1 MPAPDYRFSLTI
13 KDSPAAFQVLA
24 FDGVEGISTPYNFTV
39 ELVSEQADLNLD
51 SLLNRQAFLAFD
63 DRGSGIHGQI
73 YRMERG
79 DSGTRL
85 TTYSLTLV
93 PRISYLA
100 YRTNQRIFQ
109 TLTVP
114 QIITVILNEHGIF
127 ENSFKFQDTPSYP
140 TREYCVQYNETDL
153 HFIQRLCEEEGL
165 HFHFLHDA
173 DSHVLIFG
181 DNQSA
186 FSKLTQPVMYHQDS
200 ETVAE
205 EPVINSLKL
214 RLETRTSRTSMRD
227 YNFEKMAWQPEADY
241 TPEGN
246 KIQPDLEDYLYPG
259 QFQTLER
266 GKMLS
271 QRALERHRADH
282 RQIEG
287 RSNQTTLVSGHSF
300 ELCNPPDKETEN
312 VWLLTHVTHQGKQP
326 QALEESASI
335 NRTGRGSFTQGY
347 RNHFLATP
355 RTVVY
360 RPALAHKKP
369 RISGSH
375 TARVTGPDSEQIHC
389 DRYGRVKV
397 HFHWDR
403 ECKLDDKSSCW
414 LRVASPW
421 AGDMYGSIAIPRV
434 GMEVL
439 VTFLDGDPDK
449 PVITGC
455 LPNSLNPVPYE
466 LPTNKTRSVFR
477 SRSTPNGDGFNELS
491 VEDRSGKEFIYL
503 RAQRDME
510 QKINHDSRLEV
521 GNDRL
526 ETIKGNSISVIEA
539 EERRTIEEHRKN
551 HVKKDDYL
559 HVDNNIY
566 SRAGQALVAEAGQQL
581 HLKAGINLI
590 IDAGASVTL
599 KAGGQHIVISASGI
613 FSSSPIILGGVPA
626 RGPQY
631 VSGHPT
637 ATAELLDISLASQKN
652 AFQAAAKR
660 AAPVCA
666 ICMKLKGE
674 LV

>member
-1 MPAPDYRFSLTI
+1 MPSPYYRFSLTI
-13 KDSPAAFQVLA
+13 KDSPATFQVLA
-24 FDGVEGISTPYNFTV
+24 FDGVEGISKPYTFTV
-39 ELVSEQADLNLD
+39 ELVSEQANINLD
-51 SLLNRQAFLAFD
+51 NLLNRQAFLAFGD
-63 DRGSGIHGQI
+63 GGLGIHGQI

-79 DSGTRL
+79 DSGNRL

-100 YRTNQRIFQ
+100 HRKNQRIFQ

-127 ENSFKFQDTPSYP
+127 DNSFKFQDIPNYP

-165 HFHFLHDA
+165 HFHFIHDA
-173 DSHVLIFG
+173 NTHVLIFG

-186 FSKLTQPVMYHQDS
+186 FSKLTRPVSYHQDS
-200 ETVAE
+200 GRVAE

-241 TPEGN
+241 HPAGN
-246 KIQPDLEDYLYPG
+246 KIQPDLEEYLYPG
-259 QFQTLER
+259 QFHTLER
-266 GKMLS
+266 GKTLS

-287 RSNQTTLVSGHSF
+287 RSNQPALVSGHSF
-300 ELCNPPDKETEN
+300 ELRNPPDKESEC

-326 QALEESASI
+326 QALEESVSI
-335 NRTGRGSFTQGY
+335 NPTGGRSFTQGY

-355 RTVVY
+355 RNVVY
-360 RPALAHKKP
+360 RPALAHRKP

-403 ECKLDDKSSCW
+403 EGKFDDKSSCW

-421 AGDMYGSIAIPRV
+421 AGDMYGSIATPRV

-439 VTFLDGDPDK
+439 VTFLDGNPDK

-466 LPTNKTRSVFR
+466 LPTHQTRSVFR
-477 SRSTPNGDGFNELS
+477 SRSTPDGNGFNELS
-491 VEDRSGKEFIYL
+491 IEDRSGKELVYL

-526 ETIKGNSISVIEA
+526 ETVKGNSISVIES
-539 EERRTIEEHRKN
+539 EERRTVEEYRKT
-551 HVKKDDYL
+551 HVKKDDHL

-566 SRAGQALVAEAGQQL
+566 THAGQKLVTEAGQQL

-590 IDAGASVTL
+590 IDAGASITL
-599 KAGGQHIVISASGI
+599 RAGGQHIVISASGI
-613 FSSSPIILGGVPA
+613 SSSSPIITGGVPA
-626 RGPQY
+626 TGPQY
-631 VSGHPT
+631 VSGLPT
-637 ATAELLDISLASQKN
+637 ITAELPNISLAAQKN
-652 AFQAAAKR
+652 TFQAAAKR
-660 AAPVCA
+660 AAPICA
-666 ICMKLKGE
+666 ICLKLKGE
-674 LV
+674 LP